1 MILYIMY
8 FHTIPQIRL
17 LYFQISCKMKLFIIS
32 IRICSVTSEFT
43 RKAWEKRSVLFAY
56 FNRRIFLLNFTFLI
70 SKVTTPH
77 RNIINYLWD
86 KNHTKSITVQV
97 CVVAMLELSL
107 LIRWNVNENFFL
119 IHFILSNFIDTYAY
133 FLYFLDLFNTF
144 NKIIW

>member
-8 FHTIPQIRL
+8 FHILPQLHL
-17 LYFQISCKMKLFIIS
+17 LYFQISWKMKLFIIS
-32 IRICSVTSEFT
+32 IRFCSVTSEFT

-70 SKVTTPH
+70 SKFTTPH

-86 KNHTKSITVQV
+86 KNHTISITVHV
-97 CVVAMLELSL
+97 CVVAILELSL

-119 IHFILSNFIDTYAY
+119 IHFILSNCIDTYAY
-133 FLYFLDLFNTF
+133 FLFFLEFFNTLE
-144 NKIIW
+144 